1 MQYYCTIAII
11 IINNF
16 RTLYFSYLFNRI
28 ELQIMSFV
36 EKIDLNNII
45 NTSKNKS
52 YLTISERNA
61 PKRSNNFFKKIINK
75 PFNIDGKVFKKN
87 SVNDIKDILEDK
99 ISNEI
104 KNSIHYNYWIND
116 MAQMSSIFCDIMGSN
131 DISFSLGT
139 SRGCSRYHI
148 DNVPMRLL
156 VTYYGQGTE
165 WLPIDNADYEAYS
178 LGKEN
183 KNILKDPK
191 KRMYLKPWHV
201 SIFKGGSEGI
211 LHRTPD
217 SALKSPSLLM
227 RLDHST
233 FLNDVEKY
241 NTLRL

>member
-1 MQYYCTIAII
+1 
-11 IINNF
+11 
-16 RTLYFSYLFNRI
+16 
-28 ELQIMSFV
+28 MSFV
-36 EKIDLNNII
+36 EKIDLDNIL
-45 NTSKNKS
+45 NTSKTKS

-61 PKRSNNFFKKIINK
+61 PMGFNDFFKKIIYK
-75 PFNIDGKVFKKN
+75 PFNINGNVFKKS
-87 SVNDIKDILEDK
+87 SVNDIKDILEEK
-99 ISNEI
+99 ISVSA

-116 MAQMSSIFCDIMGSN
+116 MAKMSSIFCDIMGSI

-165 WLPIDNADYEAYS
+165 WLPIDNADYGAYFK
-178 LGKEN
+178 GKDNE
-183 KNILKDPK
+183 NILKDPK
-191 KRMYLKPWHV
+191 KRMYLKPWHI
-201 SIFKGGSEGI
+201 SIFKGGSDGI

-233 FLNDVEKY
+233 FLNDIEKY

>member
-1 MQYYCTIAII
+1 
-11 IINNF
+11 
-16 RTLYFSYLFNRI
+16 
-28 ELQIMSFV
+28 MSFV
-36 EKIDLNNII
+36 ERIDLDNIL
-45 NTSKNKS
+45 NTSKTKS
-52 YLTISERNA
+52 YLTISERNS
-61 PKRSNNFFKKIINK
+61 PIGFNDFFKKIIYK
-75 PFNIDGKVFKKN
+75 PFNINGKVFKKS
-87 SVNDIKDILEDK
+87 SVNDIKDILKEK
-99 ISNEI
+99 ISVSA

-116 MAQMSSIFCDIMGSN
+116 MAKMSSIFCDIMGSI

-165 WLPIDNADYEAYS
+165 WLPIDNADYGAYS
-178 LGKEN
+178 KGKDNE
-183 KNILKDPK
+183 NILKDPK
-191 KRMYLKPWHV
+191 KRMYLKPWHI
-201 SIFKGGSEGI
+201 SIFKGGSDGI

-233 FLNDVEKY
+233 FLNDIEKY

>member
-1 MQYYCTIAII
+1 
-11 IINNF
+11 
-16 RTLYFSYLFNRI
+16 
-28 ELQIMSFV
+28 MSFV
-36 EKIDLNNII
+36 EKIDLDNIL
-45 NTSKNKS
+45 NTSKTKS

-61 PKRSNNFFKKIINK
+61 PTGFDDFFKKVINK
-75 PFNIDGKVFKKN
+75 PFIINGNVFKKS
-87 SVNDIKDILEDK
+87 SVNDIKDILEEK
-99 ISNEI
+99 ISVSL
-104 KNSIHYNYWIND
+104 KNSIHYNYWVKD
-116 MAQMSSIFCDIMGSN
+116 MAKMSSIFCDIMGTI

-178 LGKEN
+178 SGKEN

-191 KRMYLKPWHV
+191 RRMYLKPWHV
-201 SIFKGGSEGI
+201 SIFKGGSKGI

-233 FLNDVEKY
+233 FLNDIKKF
-241 NTLRL
+241 NTFSL

>member
-1 MQYYCTIAII
+1 MT
-11 IINNF
+11 
-16 RTLYFSYLFNRI
+16 
-28 ELQIMSFV
+28 FV
-36 EKIDLNNII
+36 EKIDLDNIL
-45 NTSKNKS
+45 NTSKTKS
-52 YLTISERNA
+52 YLTISERNS
-61 PKRSNNFFKKIINK
+61 PIGFNDFFKKIIYK
-75 PFNIDGKVFKKN
+75 PFNINGKVFKKS
-87 SVNDIKDILEDK
+87 SVNDIKDILEEK
-99 ISNEI
+99 ISVSA

-116 MAQMSSIFCDIMGSN
+116 MAKMSSIFCDIMGSI

-165 WLPIDNADYEAYS
+165 WLPIDNADYGAYS
-178 LGKEN
+178 KGKDNE
-183 KNILKDPK
+183 NILKDPK
-191 KRMYLKPWHV
+191 KRMYLKPWHI
-201 SIFKGGSEGI
+201 SIFKGGSDGI

-233 FLNDVEKY
+233 FLNDIEKY

>member
-1 MQYYCTIAII
+1 
-11 IINNF
+11 
-16 RTLYFSYLFNRI
+16 
-28 ELQIMSFV
+28 MSFV
-36 EKIDLNNII
+36 EKIDLDNIL
-45 NTSKNKS
+45 NTSKTKS

-61 PKRSNNFFKKIINK
+61 PMGFNDFFKKIIYK
-75 PFNIDGKVFKKN
+75 PFNINGKVFKKS
-87 SVNDIKDILEDK
+87 SVNDIKDILEEK
-99 ISNEI
+99 ISVSA

-116 MAQMSSIFCDIMGSN
+116 MAKMSSIFCDIMGSI

-165 WLPIDNADYEAYS
+165 WLPIDNADYGAYS
-178 LGKEN
+178 KGKDNE
-183 KNILKDPK
+183 NILKDPK
-191 KRMYLKPWHV
+191 KRMYLKPWHI
-201 SIFKGGSEGI
+201 SIFKGGSDGI

-233 FLNDVEKY
+233 FLKDIEKY

>member
-1 MQYYCTIAII
+1 
-11 IINNF
+11 
-16 RTLYFSYLFNRI
+16 
-28 ELQIMSFV
+28 MSFV
-36 EKIDLNNII
+36 EKIDLDNIL
-45 NTSKNKS
+45 NTSKTKS
-52 YLTISERNA
+52 YLTISERNS
-61 PKRSNNFFKKIINK
+61 PIGFNDFFKKIIYR
-75 PFNIDGKVFKKN
+75 PFNINGNVFKKS
-87 SVNDIKDILEDK
+87 SVNDIKDILKEK
-99 ISNEI
+99 ISVSA

-116 MAQMSSIFCDIMGSN
+116 MAKMSSIFCDIMGSI

-165 WLPIDNADYEAYS
+165 WLPIDNADYGAYS
-178 LGKEN
+178 KGKDNE
-183 KNILKDPK
+183 NILKDPK
-191 KRMYLKPWHV
+191 KRMYLKPWHI
-201 SIFKGGSEGI
+201 SIFKGGSDGI

-233 FLNDVEKY
+233 FLNDIEKY

>member
-1 MQYYCTIAII
+1 
-11 IINNF
+11 
-16 RTLYFSYLFNRI
+16 
-28 ELQIMSFV
+28 MSFV
-36 EKIDLNNII
+36 EKIDLDNIL
-45 NTSKNKS
+45 NTSKTKS
-52 YLTISERNA
+52 YLTISERNS
-61 PKRSNNFFKKIINK
+61 PIGFNDFFKKIIYK
-75 PFNIDGKVFKKN
+75 PFNINGKVFKKS
-87 SVNDIKDILEDK
+87 SVNDIKDILEEK
-99 ISNEI
+99 ISVSA

-116 MAQMSSIFCDIMGSN
+116 MAKMSSIFCDIMGSI

-165 WLPIDNADYEAYS
+165 WLPIDNADYGAYS
-178 LGKEN
+178 KGKDNE
-183 KNILKDPK
+183 NILKDPK
-191 KRMYLKPWHV
+191 KRMYLKPWHI
-201 SIFKGGSEGI
+201 SIFKGGSDGI

-233 FLNDVEKY
+233 FLNDIEKY

>member
-1 MQYYCTIAII
+1 MQYYCIFALII
-11 IINNF
+11 IDSFI
-16 RTLYFSYLFNRI
+16 TLYFKFFNNI
-28 ELQIMSFV
+28 EVQIMSFV
-36 EKIDLNNII
+36 EKIDLDNIL
-45 NTSKNKS
+45 NTSKTKS

-61 PKRSNNFFKKIINK
+61 PIEFDDFFKKIINK
-75 PFNIDGKVFKKN
+75 PFNINGKVFKKN

-165 WLPIDNADYEAYS
+165 WLPIDNADYGAYS
-178 LGKEN
+178 KGKDNE
-183 KNILKDPK
+183 NILKNPK
-191 KRMYLKPWHV
+191 KRMYHKPWHI
-201 SIFKGGSEGI
+201 SNFKGGSDGI

-233 FLNDVEKY
+233 FLNDIEKY

>member
-1 MQYYCTIAII
+1 M
-11 IINNF
+11 
-16 RTLYFSYLFNRI
+16 
-28 ELQIMSFV
+28 
-36 EKIDLNNII
+36 
-45 NTSKNKS
+45 
-52 YLTISERNA
+52 
-61 PKRSNNFFKKIINK
+61 
-75 PFNIDGKVFKKN
+75 
-87 SVNDIKDILEDK
+87 NDIKDILEEK
-99 ISNEI
+99 ISVSA

-116 MAQMSSIFCDIMGSN
+116 MAKMSSIFCDIMGSI

-165 WLPIDNADYEAYS
+165 WLPIDNADYGAYS
-178 LGKEN
+178 KGKDNE
-183 KNILKDPK
+183 NILKDPK
-191 KRMYLKPWHV
+191 KRMYLKPWHI
-201 SIFKGGSEGI
+201 SIFKGGSDGI

-233 FLNDVEKY
+233 FLNDIEKY

>member
-1 MQYYCTIAII
+1 
-11 IINNF
+11 
-16 RTLYFSYLFNRI
+16 
-28 ELQIMSFV
+28 MSFV
-36 EKIDLNNII
+36 ERIDLDNIL
-45 NTSKNKS
+45 NTSKTKS

-61 PKRSNNFFKKIINK
+61 PMGFNDFFKKIIYK
-75 PFNIDGKVFKKN
+75 PFNINGNVFKKS
-87 SVNDIKDILEDK
+87 SVNDIKDILEEK
-99 ISNEI
+99 ISVSA

-116 MAQMSSIFCDIMGSN
+116 MAKMSSIFCDIMGSI

-165 WLPIDNADYEAYS
+165 WLPIDNADYGAYS
-178 LGKEN
+178 KGKDN

-191 KRMYLKPWHV
+191 KRMYLKPWHI
-201 SIFKGGSEGI
+201 SIFKGGSDGI

-233 FLNDVEKY
+233 FLNDIEKY

>member
-1 MQYYCTIAII
+1 MT
-11 IINNF
+11 
-16 RTLYFSYLFNRI
+16 
-28 ELQIMSFV
+28 FV
-36 EKIDLNNII
+36 EKIDLDNIL
-45 NTSKNKS
+45 NTSKTKS

-61 PKRSNNFFKKIINK
+61 PMGFNDFFKKIIYK
-75 PFNIDGKVFKKN
+75 PFNINGKVFKKS
-87 SVNDIKDILEDK
+87 SVNDIKDILEEK
-99 ISNEI
+99 ISVSA

-116 MAQMSSIFCDIMGSN
+116 MAKMSSIFCDIMGSI

-165 WLPIDNADYEAYS
+165 WLPIDNADYGAYS
-178 LGKEN
+178 KGKDNE
-183 KNILKDPK
+183 NILKDPK
-191 KRMYLKPWHV
+191 KRMYLKPWHI
-201 SIFKGGSEGI
+201 SIFKGGSDGI

-233 FLNDVEKY
+233 FLKDIEKY

>member
-1 MQYYCTIAII
+1 MT
-11 IINNF
+11 
-16 RTLYFSYLFNRI
+16 
-28 ELQIMSFV
+28 FV
-36 EKIDLNNII
+36 EKIDLDNIL
-45 NTSKNKS
+45 NTSKTKS

-61 PKRSNNFFKKIINK
+61 PMGFNDFFKKIINK
-75 PFNIDGKVFKKN
+75 PFNINGNVFKKS
-87 SVNDIKDILEDK
+87 SVNDIKDILEEK
-99 ISNEI
+99 ISVSA

-116 MAQMSSIFCDIMGSN
+116 MAKMSSIFCDIMGSI

-165 WLPIDNADYEAYS
+165 WLPIDNADYGAYFK
-178 LGKEN
+178 GKDNE
-183 KNILKDPK
+183 NILKDPK
-191 KRMYLKPWHV
+191 KRMYLKPWHI
-201 SIFKGGSEGI
+201 SIFKGGSDGI

-233 FLNDVEKY
+233 FLNDIEKY

>member
-1 MQYYCTIAII
+1 
-11 IINNF
+11 
-16 RTLYFSYLFNRI
+16 
-28 ELQIMSFV
+28 MSFV
-36 EKIDLNNII
+36 EKIDLDNIL
-45 NTSKNKS
+45 NTSKTKS
-52 YLTISERNA
+52 YLTISERNS
-61 PKRSNNFFKKIINK
+61 PIGFNDFFKKIIYK
-75 PFNIDGKVFKKN
+75 PFNINGNVFKKS
-87 SVNDIKDILEDK
+87 SVNDIKDILEEK
-99 ISNEI
+99 ISVSA

-116 MAQMSSIFCDIMGSN
+116 MAKMSSIFCDIMGSI

-165 WLPIDNADYEAYS
+165 WLPIDNADYGAYFK
-178 LGKEN
+178 GKDNE
-183 KNILKDPK
+183 NILKDPK
-191 KRMYLKPWHV
+191 KRMYLKPWHI
-201 SIFKGGSEGI
+201 SIFKGGSDGI

-233 FLNDVEKY
+233 FLNDIEKY

>member
-1 MQYYCTIAII
+1 
-11 IINNF
+11 
-16 RTLYFSYLFNRI
+16 
-28 ELQIMSFV
+28 MSFV
-36 EKIDLNNII
+36 ERIDLDNIL
-45 NTSKNKS
+45 NTSKTKS

-61 PKRSNNFFKKIINK
+61 PMGFNDFFKKIIYK
-75 PFNIDGKVFKKN
+75 PFNINGNVFKKS
-87 SVNDIKDILEDK
+87 SVNDIKDILEEK
-99 ISNEI
+99 ISVSA

-116 MAQMSSIFCDIMGSN
+116 MAKMSSIFCDIMGSI

-165 WLPIDNADYEAYS
+165 WLPIDNADYGAYFK
-178 LGKEN
+178 GKDNE
-183 KNILKDPK
+183 NILKDPK
-191 KRMYLKPWHV
+191 KRMYLKPWHI
-201 SIFKGGSEGI
+201 SIFKGGSDGI

-233 FLNDVEKY
+233 FLNDIEKY

>member
-1 MQYYCTIAII
+1 
-11 IINNF
+11 
-16 RTLYFSYLFNRI
+16 
-28 ELQIMSFV
+28 MSFV
-36 EKIDLNNII
+36 EKIDLDNIL
-45 NTSKNKS
+45 NTSKTKS

-61 PKRSNNFFKKIINK
+61 PMGFNDFFKKIIYK
-75 PFNIDGKVFKKN
+75 PFNINGNVFKKS
-87 SVNDIKDILEDK
+87 SVNDIKDILEEK
-99 ISNEI
+99 ISVSA

-116 MAQMSSIFCDIMGSN
+116 MAKMSSIFCDIMGSI

-165 WLPIDNADYEAYS
+165 WLPIDNADYGAYS
-178 LGKEN
+178 KGKDNE
-183 KNILKDPK
+183 NILKDPK
-191 KRMYLKPWHV
+191 KRMYLKPWHI
-201 SIFKGGSEGI
+201 SIFKGGSDGI

-233 FLNDVEKY
+233 FLNDIEKY

>member
-1 MQYYCTIAII
+1 
-11 IINNF
+11 
-16 RTLYFSYLFNRI
+16 
-28 ELQIMSFV
+28 MSFV
-36 EKIDLNNII
+36 EKIDLDNIL
-45 NTSKNKS
+45 NTSKTKS
-52 YLTISERNA
+52 YLTISERNS
-61 PKRSNNFFKKIINK
+61 PIGFNDFFKKIIYK
-75 PFNIDGKVFKKN
+75 PFNINGNVFKKS
-87 SVNDIKDILEDK
+87 SVNDIKDILEEK
-99 ISNEI
+99 ISVSA

-116 MAQMSSIFCDIMGSN
+116 MAKMSSIFCDIMGSI

-165 WLPIDNADYEAYS
+165 WLPIDNADYGAYS
-178 LGKEN
+178 KGKDNE
-183 KNILKDPK
+183 NILKDPK
-191 KRMYLKPWHV
+191 KRMYLKPWHI
-201 SIFKGGSEGI
+201 SIFKGGSDGI

-233 FLNDVEKY
+233 FLKDIEKY

>member
-1 MQYYCTIAII
+1 MT
-11 IINNF
+11 
-16 RTLYFSYLFNRI
+16 
-28 ELQIMSFV
+28 FV
-36 EKIDLNNII
+36 EKIDLDNIL
-45 NTSKNKS
+45 NTSKTKS

-61 PKRSNNFFKKIINK
+61 PMGFNDFFKKIIYK
-75 PFNIDGKVFKKN
+75 PFNINGNVFKKS
-87 SVNDIKDILEDK
+87 SVNDIKDILEEK
-99 ISNEI
+99 ISVSA

-116 MAQMSSIFCDIMGSN
+116 MAKMSSIFCDIMGSI

-165 WLPIDNADYEAYS
+165 WLPIDNADYGAYFK
-178 LGKEN
+178 GKDNE
-183 KNILKDPK
+183 NILKDPK
-191 KRMYLKPWHV
+191 KRMYLKPWHI
-201 SIFKGGSEGI
+201 SIFKGGSDGI

-233 FLNDVEKY
+233 FLNDIEKY

>member
-1 MQYYCTIAII
+1 
-11 IINNF
+11 
-16 RTLYFSYLFNRI
+16 
-28 ELQIMSFV
+28 MSFV
-36 EKIDLNNII
+36 EKIDLDNIL
-45 NTSKNKS
+45 NTSKTKS
-52 YLTISERNA
+52 YLTISERNS
-61 PKRSNNFFKKIINK
+61 PIGFNDFFKKIIYK
-75 PFNIDGKVFKKN
+75 PFNINGKVFKKS
-87 SVNDIKDILEDK
+87 SVNDIKDILEEK
-99 ISNEI
+99 ISVSA

-116 MAQMSSIFCDIMGSN
+116 MAKMSSIFCDIMGSI

-165 WLPIDNADYEAYS
+165 WLPIDNADYGAYFK
-178 LGKEN
+178 GKDNE
-183 KNILKDPK
+183 NILKDPK
-191 KRMYLKPWHV
+191 KRMYLKPWHI
-201 SIFKGGSEGI
+201 SIFKGGSDGI

-233 FLNDVEKY
+233 FLNDIEKY

>member
-1 MQYYCTIAII
+1 
-11 IINNF
+11 
-16 RTLYFSYLFNRI
+16 
-28 ELQIMSFV
+28 MSFV
-36 EKIDLNNII
+36 ERIDLDNIL
-45 NTSKNKS
+45 NTSKTKS
-52 YLTISERNA
+52 YLTISERNS
-61 PKRSNNFFKKIINK
+61 PIGFNDFFKKIIYK
-75 PFNIDGKVFKKN
+75 PFNINGNVFKKS
-87 SVNDIKDILEDK
+87 SVNDIKDILEEK
-99 ISNEI
+99 ISVSA

-116 MAQMSSIFCDIMGSN
+116 MAKMSSIFCDIMGSI

-165 WLPIDNADYEAYS
+165 WLPIDNADYGAYS
-178 LGKEN
+178 KGKDNE
-183 KNILKDPK
+183 NILKDPK
-191 KRMYLKPWHV
+191 KRMYLKPWHI
-201 SIFKGGSEGI
+201 SIFKGGSDGI

-233 FLNDVEKY
+233 FLNDIEKY

>member
-1 MQYYCTIAII
+1 MT
-11 IINNF
+11 
-16 RTLYFSYLFNRI
+16 
-28 ELQIMSFV
+28 FV
-36 EKIDLNNII
+36 EKIDLDNIL
-45 NTSKNKS
+45 NTSKTKS

-61 PKRSNNFFKKIINK
+61 PMGFNDFFKKIIYK
-75 PFNIDGKVFKKN
+75 PFNINGNVFKKS
-87 SVNDIKDILEDK
+87 SVNDIKDILEEK
-99 ISNEI
+99 ISVSA

-116 MAQMSSIFCDIMGSN
+116 MAKMSSIFCDIMGSI

-165 WLPIDNADYEAYS
+165 WLPIDNADYGAYS
-178 LGKEN
+178 KGKDNE
-183 KNILKDPK
+183 NILKDPK
-191 KRMYLKPWHV
+191 KRMYLKPWHI
-201 SIFKGGSEGI
+201 SIFKGGSDGI

-233 FLNDVEKY
+233 FLNDIEKY